1 MINAQ
6 EIRQK
11 YLNFFKD
18 KGHAIVPRAN
28 VVPSEDATTL
38 FTGSGMQP
46 MVPFLLGEEH
56 PEGNRLV
63 NSQVCIRVED
73 IEEVGD
79 DSHTTSFEMLGNWS
93 LGDYFQAEQIP
104 WIAEFLFD
112 TVGLD
117 PNRVY
122 VSCYIGNDELG
133 IPKDKPAIELWKAEF
148 SKRGVDA
155 KVVDIGTAE
164 NGDKVGM
171 QGGRIFLYDGNENW
185 WSRGGAEDKTPI
197 GDPCGPDSEMFFDF
211 GEQYHDDT
219 KWGRAHPASDSSR
232 FFEIGNN
239 VFMAYRRTENGM
251 EPLEHKNIDH
261 GSGLERIAAAVLDTP
276 DLFKI
281 SLFWPII
288 EELEKITGK
297 KYDDHKPAMRVI
309 ADHLK
314 GAMFMAVDGV
324 VPSNNEQGY
333 VTRRLMRRAIRFAFD
348 LGIEHD
354 LVVQILPK
362 IIQMYEDMPDI
373 IGRSEEVIKILEK
386 EEKVFR
392 GTLRNGLKEFEKETS
407 KFGLSGDIMF
417 RLYDT
422 YGFPKELSIEEA
434 EKRDIEIDDHL
445 QKDFD
450 ENMRIQKERSRTA
463 TKGTFKGG
471 LGGDSLIH
479 KKYHTATHLM
489 YESLRRELGDH
500 VVQHGSNITEERLR
514 FDFSHP
520 EKVTK
525 EQLQKIEDMVNEQI
539 NLKLPISWK
548 EYPLQDALDKGV
560 LGKFGDRYGEIVK
573 VYTMGIDGE
582 KPFSFEICGGPHV
595 ENTSELADG
604 GKRFKIA
611 KEQASSSGIRRI
623 KAKLVDV

>member
-1 MINAQ
+1 
-6 EIRQK
+6 
-11 YLNFFKD
+11 
-18 KGHAIVPRAN
+18 
-28 VVPSEDATTL
+28 
-38 FTGSGMQP
+38 
-46 MVPFLLGEEH
+46 
-56 PEGNRLV
+56 
-63 NSQVCIRVED
+63 
-73 IEEVGD
+73 
-79 DSHTTSFEMLGNWS
+79 
-93 LGDYFQAEQIP
+93 
-104 WIAEFLFD
+104 
-112 TVGLD
+112 
-117 PNRVY
+117 
-122 VSCYIGNDELG
+122 
-133 IPKDKPAIELWKAEF
+133 
-148 SKRGVDA
+148 
-155 KVVDIGTAE
+155 
-164 NGDKVGM
+164 
-171 QGGRIFLYDGNENW
+171 
-185 WSRGGAEDKTPI
+185 
-197 GDPCGPDSEMFFDF
+197 
-211 GEQYHDDT
+211 
-219 KWGRAHPASDSSR
+219 
-232 FFEIGNN
+232 
-239 VFMAYRRTENGM
+239 
-251 EPLEHKNIDH
+251 
-261 GSGLERIAAAVLDTP
+261 
-276 DLFKI
+276 
-281 SLFWPII
+281 
-288 EELEKITGK
+288 
-297 KYDDHKPAMRVI
+297 MRVI

-333 VTRRLMRRAIRFAFD
+333 VARRLMRRAIRFAFD

-354 LVVQILPK
+354 LVIQILPK
-362 IIQMYEDMPDI
+362 IVEVYEDMSDVI
-373 IGRSEEVIKILEK
+373 ERADEVSRILSK

-392 GTLRNGLKEFEKETS
+392 GTLRKGEKEVEKILEHSEKLDDEGKKVLTGADVF
-407 KFGLSGDIMF
+407 K
-417 RLYDT
+417 LYDT
-422 YGFPKELSIEEA
+422 YGYPKELTKELVE
-434 EKRDIEIDDHL
+434 
-445 QKDFD
+445 QKGAQLSSTWQQ
-450 ENMRIQKERSRTA
+450 ELETAMNEQRERSRTA
-463 TKGTFKGG
+463 TKGQFKGG

-525 EQLQKIEDMVNEQI
+525 DQLQRVEDMVNEQI

>member
-11 YLNFFKD
+11 YLEFFRD
-18 KGHAIVPRAN
+18 KGHVIVPRAN

-63 NSQVCIRVED
+63 NSQLCIRVED

-112 TVGLD
+112 VVGLD
-117 PNRVY
+117 PSRVY
-122 VSCYIGNDELG
+122 ATCYIGNDELD
-133 IPKDKPAIELWKAEF
+133 IPKDNPAIELWKTEF
-148 SKRGVDA
+148 SKRGINA
-155 KVVDIGTAE
+155 EVVDIGTAE

-185 WSRGGAEDKTPI
+185 WSRGGAEDKTPM

-211 GEQYHDDT
+211 GEQYHDEA
-219 KWGRAHPASDSSR
+219 KWGKAHPASDSSR

-276 DLFKI
+276 DVFKI

-333 VTRRLMRRAIRFAFD
+333 VARRLMRRAIRFAFD

-354 LVVQILPK
+354 LVIQILPK
-362 IIQMYEDMPDI
+362 IVEVYEDMSDVI
-373 IGRSEEVIKILEK
+373 ERADEVSRILSK

-392 GTLRNGLKEFEKETS
+392 GTLRKGEKEVEKILEHSEKLDDEGKKVLTGADVF
-407 KFGLSGDIMF
+407 K
-417 RLYDT
+417 LYDT
-422 YGFPKELSIEEA
+422 YGYPKELTKELVE
-434 EKRDIEIDDHL
+434 
-445 QKDFD
+445 QKGAQLSSTWQQ
-450 ENMRIQKERSRTA
+450 ELETAMNEQRERSRTA
-463 TKGTFKGG
+463 TKGQFKGG

-489 YESLRRELGDH
+489 YE
-500 VVQHGSNITEERLR
+500 R
-514 FDFSHP
+514 F
-520 EKVTK
+520 TK
-525 EQLQKIEDMVNEQI
+525 
-539 NLKLPISWK
+539 
-548 EYPLQDALDKGV
+548 
-560 LGKFGDRYGEIVK
+560 R
-573 VYTMGIDGE
+573 T
-582 KPFSFEICGGPHV
+582 
-595 ENTSELADG
+595 
-604 GKRFKIA
+604 R
-611 KEQASSSGIRRI
+611 
-623 KAKLVDV
+623 